1 MEAIQIGFDLL
12 TGSPLALTALLGM
25 TFGIFGGAIPGLSP
39 SITMALLLPFTYT
52 MDPVPAL
59 VMLAATYVGAEYG
72 GSIPAILIRTPG
84 TNAAAATLIEGYEM
98 HRRGKGGEA
107 LGISLV
113 ASVLGTL
120 AGLALLI
127 LLTEPLSR
135 LALAFRP
142 ASYFALGILGLS
154 VIVSVS
160 EGSLAKGGIAALIGL
175 MIATVGT
182 DPVSGVAR
190 FTYGSPNLLSGVPFV
205 LVMVGLFAISEQLE
219 QASQPER
226 SRGTAKRTRLKLPT
240 FGLQKTLFKAN
251 AIGIGVGAF
260 CGLMPG
266 AGGTVAS
273 FMAYNEAKRFS
284 RNKDNFGKGEPEGIA
299 ATESANNTDAGV
311 GLIPLLSFGIPASNS
326 TAILLGGFLIHG
338 LIPGPILFD
347 RSPDILYGLYSGLI
361 VAVVALP
368 FVAYATLQ
376 LCIWLVNQPKPYLMA
391 FIIALV
397 FSGTYTIN
405 NTMFDLWLVLAA
417 GILGFGMRYF
427 GLPLLPTIL
436 GLVLGYMVES
446 NYRRSLVI
454 SGGDH
459 TIFLED
465 PIAATFLGLAALF
478 LAGSLVKEFR
488 ERFRTKSTEPLPTEE
503 DAQ

>member
-1 MEAIQIGFDLL
+1 MDAIAISIELL
-12 TGSPLALTALLGM
+12 TTSPLALMAVIGM
-25 TFGIFGGAIPGLSP
+25 TFGIFGGSMPGVSP
-39 SITMALLLPFTYT
+39 SITMALLLPFTFT
-52 MDPVPAL
+52 MEPVPAL

-84 TNAAAATLIEGYEM
+84 TNAAAATMIEGYEM
-98 HRRGKGGEA
+98 QRRGKGGEA
-107 LGISLV
+107 LGIALV
-113 ASVLGTL
+113 ASVIGTF

-142 ASYFALGILGLS
+142 EAYFALGVLGLS
-154 VIVSVS
+154 VIASVS
-160 EGSLAKGGIAALIGL
+160 DGSLIKGAIAAMIGL

-190 FTYGSPNLLSGVPFV
+190 FNFGSPDLLSGVPFV
-205 LVMVGLFAISEQLE
+205 LVMIGLFAVSELLE
-219 QASQPER
+219 QIGQPER
-226 SRGTAKRTRLKLPT
+226 ARDQAHTSRFRLPS

-251 AIGIGVGAF
+251 AIGAAIGAF

-273 FMAYNEAKRFS
+273 FMAYNESKRFS
-284 RNKDNFGKGEPEGIA
+284 KNKDQYGRGAPEGVA
-299 ATESANNTDAGV
+299 ASESANNTDAGV

-326 TAILLGGFLIHG
+326 TAILLGGFLVHG

-347 RSPDILYGLYSGLI
+347 RSPDILYGLYTGLM
-361 VAVVALP
+361 VAVLALP
-368 FVAYATLQ
+368 LVAFVTLK
-376 LCIWLVNQPKPYLMA
+376 LCIWLVNRPKPYLVA
-391 FIIALV
+391 FILALV
-397 FSGTYTIN
+397 FSGAYTIN
-405 NTMFDLWLVLAA
+405 NSIADLTLVLAA
-417 GILGFGMRYF
+417 GVLGFGMRYF
-427 GLPLLPTIL
+427 GLPLLPTVL

-459 TIFLED
+459 RAFIED
-465 PIAATFLGLAALF
+465 PIAATFLAIAVLF
-478 LAGSLVKEFR
+478 LAGSLIGEYRAWRRRRAAAPAKDQAV
-488 ERFRTKSTEPLPTEE
+488 
-503 DAQ
+503 

>member
-1 MEAIQIGFDLL
+1 MEAIQIGLDLL
-12 TGSPLALTALLGM
+12 TGSPLALMAVIGM
-25 TFGIFGGAIPGLSP
+25 TFGIFGGAMPGVSP

-59 VMLAATYVGAEYG
+59 VLLAATYVGAEYG

-98 HRRGKGGEA
+98 QRQGKGGEA
-107 LGISLV
+107 LGIALV
-113 ASVLGTL
+113 ASVLGTI

-142 ASYFALGILGLS
+142 ASYFALGVLGLS
-154 VIVSVS
+154 VIATVS
-160 EGSLAKGGIAALIGL
+160 EGSLVKGAIAALIGL

-190 FTYGSPNLLSGVPFV
+190 FTYGSPDLLSGVPFV
-205 LVMVGLFAISEQLE
+205 LVMVGLFAVSELFE
-219 QASQPER
+219 QASQPDR
-226 SRGTAKRTRLKLPT
+226 SSDKANSSRLRLPS
-240 FGLQKTLFKAN
+240 FGMQKTLFKAN
-251 AIGIGVGAF
+251 GIGMAIGAF

-284 RNKDNFGKGEPEGIA
+284 KNKDQFGKGAPEGVA

-338 LIPGPILFD
+338 LIPGPILFQ
-347 RSPDILYGLYSGLI
+347 RSPDILYGLYTGLI
-361 VAVVALP
+361 VAVIALP
-368 FVAYATLQ
+368 FVAIASLK
-376 LCIWLVNQPKPYLMA
+376 LCIWLVNRPKPYLMA
-391 FIIALV
+391 FIMALV
-397 FSGTYTIN
+397 FSGTYSIN
-405 NTMFDLWLVLAA
+405 NSLFDLSLVLAA

-427 GLPLLPTIL
+427 GLPLLPTVL

-459 TIFLED
+459 GIFIED
-465 PIAATFLGLAALF
+465 PISATFLALAVIF
-478 LAGSLVKEFR
+478 LVGSLINEFR
-488 ERFRTKSTEPLPTEE
+488 QRMGGGAGKKQKEE
-503 DAQ
+503 LS

>member
-1 MEAIQIGFDLL
+1 MEALQIGFDLV
-12 TGSPLALTALLGM
+12 TGTPLALMAVLGM
-25 TFGIFGGAIPGLSP
+25 TFGIFGGAIPGMSP
-39 SITMALLLPFTYT
+39 SITMALLLPFTYA
-52 MDPVPAL
+52 MDPIPAL
-59 VMLAATYVGAEYG
+59 ALLVATYVGAEYG

-98 HRRGKGGEA
+98 QRQGKGGEA

-113 ASVLGTL
+113 ASVLGTI

-135 LALAFRP
+135 LALEFRP
-142 ASYFALGILGLS
+142 ASYFGLGVLGLS
-154 VIVSVS
+154 VIATVSG
-160 EGSLAKGGIAALIGL
+160 GSLAKGMIAALLGL
-175 MIATVGT
+175 MISTVGT

-190 FTYGSPNLLSGVPFV
+190 FTYGNPNLLSGVPFV
-205 LVMVGLFAISEQLE
+205 LVMVGLFAVSELFE
-219 QASQPER
+219 QSSQPER
-226 SRGTAKRTRLKLPT
+226 SGGKATRTRLKLPS
-240 FGLQKTLFKAN
+240 FALQRTLFKAN
-251 AIGIGVGAF
+251 GIGMGVGAF

-284 RNKDNFGKGEPEGIA
+284 KNKERFGKGEPEGVA

-338 LIPGPILFD
+338 LVPGPILFEG
-347 RSPDILYGLYSGLI
+347 SPEILYGLYGGLI
-361 VAVVALP
+361 VALLALP
-368 FVAYATLQ
+368 FVAYATLT
-376 LCIWLVNQPKPYLMA
+376 LCVWLVNRPKPYLMA
-391 FIIALV
+391 FILALV
-397 FSGTYTIN
+397 FSGTYSIN
-405 NTMFDLWLVLAA
+405 NTIFDLWLVLAG

-427 GLPLLPTIL
+427 GLPLLPIVL

-446 NYRRSLVI
+446 NYRRALVI

-459 TIFLED
+459 AIFLQD
-465 PIAATFLGLAALF
+465 PFSAAFLGLAAIF
-478 LAGSLVKEFR
+478 LLGSLANEFR
-488 ERFRTKSTEPLPTEE
+488 QRFKSKTPGQSPKE
-503 DAQ
+503 DAR